1 MKKEYEERIRECT
14 SSLVVQLKDIA
25 GEAQV
30 NDEGAKMYK
39 TLKDTFNAFDNDGS
53 AELGFPEYVEAW
65 KFLGLQGKDSEI
77 KKAFD
82 SVDVDGSNV
91 VDWDEFCFS
100 IMGEKA
106 TKYGTLAD
114 MEELQRL

>member
-25 GEAQV
+25 GEEQV

-39 TLKDTFNAFDNDGS
+39 TLRDTFNAFDGDGS
-53 AELGFPEYVEAW
+53 AELGWPEYQEAW
-65 KFLGLQGKDSEI
+65 KFLNLGGSPDDV

-82 SVDVDGSNV
+82 SVDIDASGLVE
-91 VDWDEFCFS
+91 WDEFVFS

-106 TKYGTLAD
+106 TNYGGTF
-114 MEELQRL
+114 